1 MKLVSMARSHV
12 LLSSLVVAAIIGAL
26 AIFLISL
33 SPYPAG
39 DDPGYHTSILKYLL
53 LNGSVQF
60 QVPFFPQLEQAWGS
74 ERFVTPV
81 LLAAFGTVTGIRDVF
96 AMTIAFAAVCAAL
109 ALVPLYLL
117 LTDWLRSRV
126 AAIAGVTYLAFSKFY
141 LANFLEGSFEQ
152 YTGLLFVSWVLYAQ
166 YRWIATRN
174 DRWLVVSLG
183 LTGVLVKTHELGF
196 LVAALFVV
204 TTSVWAIGQRWGG
217 KWLAIAL
224 AGSTLGIG
232 VLFALR
238 PAYFAANSVQYGIRE
253 MLSTSEGT
261 PTIALVAIG
270 LGAVVFLVKRFR
282 FELFAYIAIAFMLSQ
297 SAYLGSPFYPYRFN
311 MYFMQGAALLFAV
324 FVQSAVQLGRRSG
337 NRLIVPSLVIAVWA
351 FMVVPQV
358 LHVRKLGL
366 WIIGQSENPASVVLD
381 DDVTMYQWMARYT
394 PPTSVIAAPFKWGY
408 YLPALAERAV
418 VMDDAVGGDAR
429 DARYQLAQGV
439 RALYMTTSAADAAAR
454 AKALGVQYVYWDA
467 SLSRFEDRFP
477 GYSRAKFNDET
488 YFTEVHRINEA
499 SLYEVR

>member
-1 MKLVSMARSHV
+1 MKLVSMARSHA
-12 LLSSLVVAAIIGAL
+12 LLSFLVVAAIVAAL
-26 AIFLISL
+26 AIFLITL

-39 DDPGYHTSILKYLL
+39 DDPGYHTSVLKYLL
-53 LNGSVQF
+53 LNRAVNF
-60 QVPFFPQLEQAWGS
+60 EVPFFPQLGQVWGS

-81 LLAAFGTVTGIRDVF
+81 LLAAFGMVTGIRDVF
-96 AMTIAFAAVCAAL
+96 AMTIAFAAVSAAL

-117 LTDWLRSRV
+117 LADWLRSRT
-126 AAIAGVTYLAFSKFY
+126 AAIAGIAYLAFSKFY

-152 YTGLLFVSWVLYAQ
+152 YTGLLFVSWVIYTQ

-183 LTGVLVKTHELGF
+183 LTGVLAKTHELGF
-196 LVAALFVV
+196 LVAVLFVV
-204 TTSVWAIGQRWGG
+204 TTSVFAIRQRWGR
-217 KWLAIAL
+217 KWFAIAL
-224 AGSTLGIG
+224 TGSTVAIG
-232 VLFALR
+232 TFFALR
-238 PAYFAANSVQYGIRE
+238 PAYFAANEIQYGIRQ
-253 MLSTSEGT
+253 MLSTGEGT

-270 LGAVVFLVKRFR
+270 IGAVVFLTRRFQ

-297 SAYLGSPFYPYRFN
+297 SAYLGSSFYPFRFN

-337 NRLIVPSLVIAVWA
+337 NRLIVPSLMIAVWA

-366 WIIGQSENPASVVLD
+366 WITGQTENPASVILN
-381 DDVTMYQWMARYT
+381 DDVTMYAWIARHT

-418 VMDDAVGGDAR
+418 VMDDAVGGDNR
-429 DARYQLAQGV
+429 DARYQLAGEA
-439 RALYMTTSAADAAAR
+439 RALYTTTSAAEAAAR
-454 AKALGVQYVYWDA
+454 AKALGVQYVYWGA
-467 SLSRFEDRFP
+467 SIARFKDNYT
-477 GYSRAKFNDET
+477 GYSRVKFNDAE
-488 YFTEVHRINEA
+488 YFKEVHRVNEA
-499 SLYEVR
+499 SLYEVL